1 MSKFCFA
8 IVVVAAAIGAVTGEG
23 WTGRRLP
30 KDYLRGDGLADKLN
44 TRNTL
49 RLTVFATRNCLEL
62 LDRNCLELLDKC
74 MINDE
79 CAGESD
85 GLTQGLQ
92 PVSGAAQALVQ
103 CVRSNKGR

>member
-62 LDRNCLELLDKC
+62 LDKC